1 MARVKIVKRKVT
13 FKNKNKVANC
23 PICGKF
29 YNIKSQEVTY
39 GKKKHKINFA
49 MSLLRYF
56 RIFIRNCQPNRGRIK
71 SYKGSRY

>member
-29 YNIKSQEVTY
+29 YNIKS
-39 GKKKHKINFA
+39 
-49 MSLLRYF
+49 
-56 RIFIRNCQPNRGRIK
+56 
-71 SYKGSRY
+71 